1 MVISERTS
9 GNVFVLDLNG
19 SITGG
24 DGSTERLADKVRS
37 VLQRGGKH
45 LVLNL
50 SQVGYVDS
58 AGLGEL
64 VQSYS
69 TVVKQG
75 GHVRLSGVTE
85 RLNSLLVITK
95 LSTVFESH
103 DTEAAAIASLSRP
116 S

>member
-1 MVISERTS
+1 MVISERTT
-9 GNVFVLDLNG
+9 GDVYVLDVDG
-19 SITGG
+19 SIVGQDGG
-24 DGSTERLADKVRS
+24 AGRLSDKVRS

-50 SQVGYVDS
+50 SRVGYVDS

-75 GHVRLSGVTE
+75 GHVRLAGVTE
-85 RLNSLLVITK
+85 RLNNLLVITK
-95 LSTVFESH
+95 LSTVFEAH
-103 DTEAAAIASLSRP
+103 DTEAAAISSFPRAQ
-116 S
+116 